1 MVNILYGLFIVLQGD
16 RIHSQTTCNSLVGQ
30 VTVITIMTTDGIDI
44 PIHLQRV
51 QQGPIAWDVLALE
64 WEVGTTEVTTG
75 EHN

>member
-1 MVNILYGLFIVLQGD
+1 MLIILYGLFIILQGD
-16 RIHSQTTCNSLVGQ
+16 RIHSQTTCHSLVGQ
-30 VTVITIMTTDGIDI
+30 LTIMAIMTTDGIDI

-51 QQGPIAWDVLALE
+51 QQGTIAWDGLPLE

>member
-1 MVNILYGLFIVLQGD
+1 
-16 RIHSQTTCNSLVGQ
+16 
-30 VTVITIMTTDGIDI
+30 MTTDGIDI

-51 QQGPIAWDVLALE
+51 QQGTIAWDGLPLE